1 MTRTKEQIIQDID
14 KKAKIFLNIEDVV
27 AQFSLRMDIRD
38 LCSELGMLEY
48 ENFVNNKDLKNKGK
62 EVTNDW

>member
-62 EVTNDW
+62 EVTND